1 MSTQPKIAYI
11 GLGLMGLPMA
21 KHLINSGYEVHG
33 FDINPQQMAAAENSG
48 VVIHANSQS
57 VAKSGQIVLLNLPTF
72 KAVKDVVFGENG
84 IANVMQAPQCVIDFS
99 TNPVSEGRE
108 LIELFR
114 KQTRCTWIDAPVSGG
129 PAASACGKLTV
140 MLGAMPDEYLSNE
153 KLLKTIAGQLT
164 LMGPPGSG
172 LVAKALNQLIVG
184 CLHAVIAEAVSIAKK
199 SGIDANLVPTA
210 LSGGH
215 ADGVLLQQIFPRMM
229 ANDFAPRGYAR
240 QLLKDLDMVT
250 SYATEL
256 KVPVP
261 MTSQALTLYRILIE
275 MGHSELDTTSILKVI
290 QR

>member
-1 MSTQPKIAYI
+1 MSKQPQIAYI

-21 KHLINSGYEVHG
+21 KHLINNGYEVHG
-33 FDINPQQMAAAENSG
+33 FDINPQQRAAAEKSG
-48 VVIHANSQS
+48 VVIHANLQS
-57 VAKSGQIVLLNLPTF
+57 TAKSGHIILLNLPTF
-72 KAVKDVVFGENG
+72 DAVKDVVFGENG
-84 IANVMQAPQCVIDFS
+84 IVNVIQAPQCIIDFS
-99 TNPVSEGRE
+99 TNPVSEGCE
-108 LIELFR
+108 LIKLFR
-114 KQTRCTWIDAPVSGG
+114 KETSCTWIDAPVSGG
-129 PAASACGKLTV
+129 PVASASGNLTV
-140 MLGAMPDEYLSNE
+140 MLGAMPDEYSSNE

-199 SGIDANLVPTA
+199 SGIDADLVPTA
-210 LSGGH
+210 LSSGH

-240 QLLKDLDMVT
+240 QLLKDLDMVA

-256 KVPVP
+256 KIPVP

-275 MGHSELDTTSILKVI
+275 MGHSELDTSSILKVI

>member
-1 MSTQPKIAYI
+1 
-11 GLGLMGLPMA
+11 
-21 KHLINSGYEVHG
+21 
-33 FDINPQQMAAAENSG
+33 
-48 VVIHANSQS
+48 VIHANLQS
-57 VAKSGQIVLLNLPTF
+57 TAKSGQIILLNLPTF
-72 KAVKDVVFGENG
+72 DAVKDVVFGENG
-84 IANVMQAPQCVIDFS
+84 IVNVIQAPQCIIDFS
-99 TNPVSEGRE
+99 TNPVSEGCE
-108 LIELFR
+108 LIKLFR
-114 KQTRCTWIDAPVSGG
+114 KETSCTWIDAPVSGG
-129 PAASACGKLTV
+129 PVASASGNLTV
-140 MLGAMPDEYLSNE
+140 MLGAMPDEYSSNE

-199 SGIDANLVPTA
+199 SGIDADLVPTA

-240 QLLKDLDMVT
+240 QLLKDLDMVA

-256 KVPVP
+256 KIPVP
-261 MTSQALTLYRILIE
+261 MTSQALTLYRILME
-275 MGHSELDTTSILKVI
+275 MGHSELDTSSILKVI

>member
-1 MSTQPKIAYI
+1 MSKQPQFAYI

-21 KHLINSGYEVHG
+21 KHLINNGYEVHG
-33 FDINPQQMAAAENSG
+33 FDINPQQRAAAEKSG
-48 VVIHANSQS
+48 VVIHANLQS
-57 VAKSGQIVLLNLPTF
+57 TAKSGQIILLNLPTF
-72 KAVKDVVFGENG
+72 DAVKDVVFGENG
-84 IANVMQAPQCVIDFS
+84 IVNVIQAPQCIIDFS
-99 TNPVSEGRE
+99 TNPVSEGCE
-108 LIELFR
+108 LIKLFR
-114 KQTRCTWIDAPVSGG
+114 KETSCTWIDAPVSGG
-129 PAASACGKLTV
+129 PVASASGNLTV
-140 MLGAMPDEYLSNE
+140 MLGAMPDEYSSNE

-199 SGIDANLVPTA
+199 SGIDADLVPTA

-240 QLLKDLDMVT
+240 QLLKDLDMVA

-256 KVPVP
+256 KIPVP
-261 MTSQALTLYRILIE
+261 KTSQALTLYRILIE
-275 MGHSELDTTSILKVI
+275 MGHSELDTSSILKVI

>member
-1 MSTQPKIAYI
+1 MSKQPQIAYI

-21 KHLINSGYEVHG
+21 KHLINNGYEVHG
-33 FDINPQQMAAAENSG
+33 FDINPQQRAAAEKSG
-48 VVIHANSQS
+48 VVIHANLQS
-57 VAKSGQIVLLNLPTF
+57 TAKSGQIILLNLPTF
-72 KAVKDVVFGENG
+72 DAVKDVVFGENG
-84 IANVMQAPQCVIDFS
+84 IVNVIQAPQCIIDFS
-99 TNPVSEGRE
+99 TNPVSEGCE
-108 LIELFR
+108 LIKLF
-114 KQTRCTWIDAPVSGG
+114 KKETSCTWIDAPVSGG
-129 PAASACGKLTV
+129 PVASASGNLTV
-140 MLGAMPDEYLSNE
+140 MLGAMPDEYSSNE
-153 KLLKTIAGQLT
+153 KLLKTMAGQLT

-199 SGIDANLVPTA
+199 SGIDADLVPTA

-240 QLLKDLDMVT
+240 QLLKDLDMVA

-256 KVPVP
+256 KIPVP

-275 MGHSELDTTSILKVI
+275 MGHSELDTSSILKVI

>member
-1 MSTQPKIAYI
+1 MSKQPQIAYI

-21 KHLINSGYEVHG
+21 KHLINNGYEVHG
-33 FDINPQQMAAAENSG
+33 FDINPQQRAAAEKSG
-48 VVIHANSQS
+48 LVIHANLQS
-57 VAKSGQIVLLNLPTF
+57 TAKSGQIILLNLPTF
-72 KAVKDVVFGENG
+72 DAVKDVVFGENG
-84 IANVMQAPQCVIDFS
+84 IVNVIQAPQCIIDFS
-99 TNPVSEGRE
+99 TNPVSEGCE
-108 LIELFR
+108 LIKLFR
-114 KQTRCTWIDAPVSGG
+114 KETSCTWIDAPVSGG
-129 PAASACGKLTV
+129 PVASASGNLTV
-140 MLGAMPDEYLSNE
+140 MLGAMPDEYSSNE

-199 SGIDANLVPTA
+199 SGIDADLVPTA

-240 QLLKDLDMVT
+240 QLLKDLDMVA

-256 KVPVP
+256 KIPVP

-275 MGHSELDTTSILKVI
+275 MGHSELDTSSILKVI
-290 QR
+290 HR

>member
-1 MSTQPKIAYI
+1 
-11 GLGLMGLPMA
+11 
-21 KHLINSGYEVHG
+21 
-33 FDINPQQMAAAENSG
+33 
-48 VVIHANSQS
+48 
-57 VAKSGQIVLLNLPTF
+57 
-72 KAVKDVVFGENG
+72 
-84 IANVMQAPQCVIDFS
+84 
-99 TNPVSEGRE
+99 
-108 LIELFR
+108 
-114 KQTRCTWIDAPVSGG
+114 
-129 PAASACGKLTV
+129 
-140 MLGAMPDEYLSNE
+140 MLGAIPDEYSSNE

-199 SGIDANLVPTA
+199 SGIDADLVPTA

-240 QLLKDLDMVT
+240 QLLKDLDMVA

-256 KVPVP
+256 KIPVP

-275 MGHSELDTTSILKVI
+275 MGHSELDTSSILKVI